1 MKITLIILIIL
12 VIVSIGMM
20 NILCFLIGARVGQKV
35 VNKEE
40 VKLPNLNLIAAAKQ
54 YEKNKEIEEA
64 DKKYK
69 EDLEAINNYN
79 GYL

>member
-1 MKITLIILIIL
+1 MMSVMQIMCVMALQCFIC
-12 VIVSIGMM
+12 IV
-20 NILCFLIGARVGQKV
+20 CFFIGAKVGQKV
-35 VNKEE
+35 VNKEPLE
-40 VKLPNLNLIAAAKQ
+40 IPNLNPITAVKE

>member
-1 MKITLIILIIL
+1 METILII
-12 VIVSIGMM
+12 VSVGIM
-20 NILCFLIGARVGQKV
+20 NVLCFFIGARVGQKV

-40 VKLPNLNLIAAAKQ
+40 IKLPNINPIAAVKQ
-54 YEKNKEIEEA
+54 YEKNKKIEEA

>member
-1 MKITLIILIIL
+1 METILII
-12 VIVSIGMM
+12 VSVGIM
-20 NILCFLIGARVGQKV
+20 NVLCFFIGAKVCQKV
-35 VNKEE
+35 VNKEPLE
-40 VKLPNLNLIAAAKQ
+40 MPNLNPIAAVKQ

>member
-1 MKITLIILIIL
+1 
-12 VIVSIGMM
+12 M
-20 NILCFLIGARVGQKV
+20 NILCFLVGARTGQKV

-40 VKLPNLNLIAAAKQ
+40 VKLPSINPIAAVKQ

>member
-1 MKITLIILIIL
+1 MESILIILII
-12 VIVSIGMM
+12 VSIGIM
-20 NILCFLIGARVGQKV
+20 NILCFLVGARTGQKV

-40 VKLPNLNLIAAAKQ
+40 VKLPNINPIAAVKEHEAKR
-54 YEKNKEIEEA
+54 EIEEA

-69 EDLEAINNYN
+69 NDLEAINNYN

>member
-1 MKITLIILIIL
+1 MMSVMQIMCVMSLQCFIC
-12 VIVSIGMM
+12 IV
-20 NILCFLIGARVGQKV
+20 CFFIGAKVGQKV
-35 VNKEE
+35 VNKEPLE
-40 VKLPNLNLIAAAKQ
+40 MPNLNPIIAVKE